1 MRMRTAALLFSAIG
15 LAACAPLNWQKAGA
29 DEAATTEDL
38 SACRRLA
45 HLQTVRGG
53 NLGLPPSFDPR
64 FGAPVGPTQ
73 AEQRMQESQHT
84 DTCMRGKG
92 YALVPV
98 GK

>member
-1 MRMRTAALLFSAIG
+1 MKVRTAASLLSAIA
-15 LAACAPLNWQKAGA
+15 LTACAPLHWQKAGA

-64 FGAPVGPTQ
+64 FGAPIGPTQ
-73 AEQRMQESQHT
+73 AEQRMQESQHA
-84 DTCMRGKG
+84 DACMRAKG